1 MPDDRQLQDL
11 RPTGVLEW
19 HEKTIWKANRTWAA
33 SMAVRRGMPKPE
45 DRSSAQQGIV
55 RDERGQ
61 EQPAD
66 KARAQHVSRKD
77 RGDDPPGDPKQR

>member
-1 MPDDRQLQDL
+1 MARANDLEGQQDMGGKHGGQAG
-11 RPTGVLEW
+11 R
-19 HEKTIWKANRTWAA
+19 
-33 SMAVRRGMPKPE
+33 PKPE

-55 RDERGQ
+55 RDEKGQ

-77 RGDDPPGDPKQR
+77 RGGDPPGDPKQR

>member
-1 MPDDRQLQDL
+1 MARENDLEGQPDIGGKHGGQAGT
-11 RPTGVLEW
+11 P
-19 HEKTIWKANRTWAA
+19 KA
-33 SMAVRRGMPKPE
+33 E
-45 DRSSAQQGIV
+45 DRSSAQHGII